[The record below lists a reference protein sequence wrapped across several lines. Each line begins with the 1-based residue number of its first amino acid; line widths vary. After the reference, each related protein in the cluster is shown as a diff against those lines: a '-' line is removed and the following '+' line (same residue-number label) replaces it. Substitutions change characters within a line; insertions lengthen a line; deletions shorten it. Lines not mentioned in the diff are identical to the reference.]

1 LDITTAQQVAIIYSR
16 VSTIRQ
22 GEQGHSLDSQER
34 HLVSYAEAQ
43 GYQVEIYREIASGS
57 RDTRP
62 ELRKALEQLNAG
74 KANALFVASTDRLAR
89 STKHTLEILEQANKN
104 KWRLVVSNLGADTE
118 TSQGR
123 FVFQLFAVVAEL
135 ENNLISDRVK
145 RQHQAR
151 RERGIIWGID
161 QGFKGQLDQAT
172 RQLIKDLSTL
182 DLSLH
187 QIARELENQKI
198 KTAKGL
204 DRWHAQTIKAIL
216 NSPQTKAMAS
226 SWS

>member
-1 LDITTAQQVAIIYSR
+1 MKTTSPELAIIYSR

-22 GEQGHSLDSQER
+22 GELGHSLDTQER
-34 HLVSYAEAQ
+34 HLISYAEAQ
-43 GYQVEIYREIASGS
+43 GYQVEIFREIASGS

-62 ELRKALEQLNAG
+62 ELKRALQDLNAG
-74 KANALFVASTDRLAR
+74 KAKALFVASPDRLAR

-104 KWRLVVSNLGADTE
+104 NWRLVVSNLGADTE
-118 TSQGR
+118 TTQGR

-151 RERGIIWGID
+151 RERGITWGID

-172 RQLIKDLSTL
+172 RQLIKDLSAL
-182 DLSLH
+182 ELSLH
-187 QIARELENQKI
+187 QIARELEKQKI
-198 KTAKGL
+198 KTARGL
-204 DRWHAQTIKAIL
+204 EKWHAQSVKSIL
-216 NSPQTKAMAS
+216 NSPQTKALAT

>member
-1 LDITTAQQVAIIYSR
+1 MNTTSQPIAIIYSR
-16 VSTIRQ
+16 VSTLRQ
-22 GEQGHSLDSQER
+22 GEQGHSLDTQER
-34 HLVSYAEAQ
+34 HLESYAEAQ
-43 GYQVEIYREIASGS
+43 GYQVKIYREIASGS

-62 ELRKALEQLNAG
+62 ELRQALEQLNAG
-74 KANALFVASTDRLAR
+74 KAQALFVASTDRLAR
-89 STKHTLEILEQANKN
+89 STKHTLEILDQAVKN

-151 RERGIIWGID
+151 RERGITWGVD
-161 QGFKGQLDQAT
+161 QGFKGQLEIET
-172 RQLIKDLSTL
+172 RKLIKKLQAL

-187 QIARELENQKI
+187 QIARELERQQI
-198 KTAKGL
+198 KTARGL
-204 DRWHAQTIKAIL
+204 TKWHAQSVKAIL
-216 NSPQTKAMAS
+216 NSPQTQALPAP
-226 SWS
+226 W